1 MAIVYQ
7 VKRSETSSS
16 TPGSGDLAVG
26 ELALNLTD
34 AKIFSKKSDGT
45 IVSFNTTTETP
56 VFFADEVDLGNLTT
70 ATNTYDMS
78 SLDGGSPASGGGIA
92 FTDLSVTT
100 NSAGT
105 AALSYN
111 NSTGV
116 FTYTPPDLSS
126 YLTSY
131 TVTESD
137 VTTHQAA
144 LSITESQISDLG
156 TYLTSY
162 TVTESDVTTHQAALS
177 ITESQISDLQTYLTS
192 ETFTSLV
199 QDTTP
204 QLGGDLD
211 LNSNDITGTG
221 DINITGDITGV
232 DLLRINETGTGL
244 RMTNVG
250 AFDNSSGNF
259 RIFSNGDLILS
270 TNGDSGTA
278 VTFDQTT
285 KDATFSGAITTSGNI
300 EIDGILTQGTDSYY
314 THQYVLHGTTTDA
327 TETEILTT
335 ASTRIPVATDTT
347 IFYEVSIVARRTDA
361 TGESASWHL
370 KGCVDNFSGTVAD
383 VGSVYEIAVAQD
395 DVALSVD
402 VRADDTNNAINVF
415 VTGAASKT
423 IRWTAIVKTT
433 EVAQ

>member
-1 MAIVYQ
+1 MTIVYQ

-78 SLDGGSPASGGGIA
+78 SLDGGSPAGGIA
-92 FTDLSVTT
+92 LTDLSVTT

-177 ITESQISDLQTYLTS
+177 ITESQISDLGTYLTTETNDLTASVTWANVPDANITESSVTQHQTALSITESQISDLQTYLTS

-211 LNSNDITGTG
+211 LNTNNITGTG
-221 DINITGDITGV
+221 NID
-232 DLLRINETGTGL
+232 
-244 RMTNVG
+244 
-250 AFDNSSGNF
+250 
-259 RIFSNGDLILS
+259 
-270 TNGDSGTA
+270 
-278 VTFDQTT
+278 
-285 KDATFSGAITTSGNI
+285 
-300 EIDGILTQGTDSYY
+300 IDGILTQGTDSYH
-314 THQYVLHGTTTDA
+314 THQYVLHGTTTNA

-347 IFYEVSIVARRTDA
+347 LFYEVSIVSRRTDA
-361 TGESASWHL
+361 TGESGSWHL

-383 VGSVYEIAVAQD
+383 VGSIYEIAVAQD
-395 DVALSVD
+395 DINLSVD
-402 VRADDTNNAINVF
+402 VRADDTNNAISVF

>member
-1 MAIVYQ
+1 MTIVYQ

-16 TPGSGDLAVG
+16 TPGSSDLAVG
-26 ELALNLTD
+26 ELAVNLAD
-34 AKIFSKKSDGT
+34 AKIFSKKNDGT
-45 IVSFNTTTETP
+45 IVSFNTSTETP

-78 SLDGGSPASGGGIA
+78 GLTGGSPASGGGIA
-92 FTDLSVTT
+92 LTDLSVLT

-111 NSTGV
+111 SSTGA

-131 TVTESD
+131 TVSESD

-144 LSITESQISDLG
+144 LSITEAQI
-156 TYLTSY
+156 T
-162 TVTESDVTTHQAALS
+162 
-177 ITESQISDLQTYLTS
+177 DLQSYLTS
-192 ETFTSLV
+192 ESFASLV
-199 QDTTP
+199 QDTSP

-211 LNSNDITGTG
+211 LNSSDITGTG
-221 DINITGDITGV
+221 NIN
-232 DLLRINETGTGL
+232 
-244 RMTNVG
+244 
-250 AFDNSSGNF
+250 
-259 RIFSNGDLILS
+259 
-270 TNGDSGTA
+270 
-278 VTFDQTT
+278 
-285 KDATFSGAITTSGNI
+285 
-300 EIDGILTQGTDSYY
+300 IDGILTQGTASYY

-335 ASTRIPVATDTT
+335 ASTRIPVSTNTT
-347 IFYEVSIVARRTDA
+347 LFYEISIVARRTDA
-361 TGESASWHL
+361 TGESGSWHL

-383 VGSVYEIAVAQD
+383 VGNVYEIAVAQD
-395 DVALSVD
+395 DVSLAVD
-402 VRADDTNNAINVF
+402 ARADDTNNSINIY

>member
-92 FTDLSVTT
+92 LTDLSVTT

-126 YLTSY
+126 YLTS
-131 TVTESD
+131 
-137 VTTHQAA
+137 
-144 LSITESQISDLG
+144 
-156 TYLTSY
+156 
-162 TVTESDVTTHQAALS
+162 
-177 ITESQISDLQTYLTS
+177 

-221 DINITGDITGV
+221 NID
-232 DLLRINETGTGL
+232 
-244 RMTNVG
+244 
-250 AFDNSSGNF
+250 
-259 RIFSNGDLILS
+259 
-270 TNGDSGTA
+270 
-278 VTFDQTT
+278 
-285 KDATFSGAITTSGNI
+285 
-300 EIDGILTQGTDSYY
+300 IDGILTQGTDSYY

-335 ASTRIPVATDTT
+335 ASTRIPVATNTT
-347 IFYEVSIVARRTDA
+347 VFYEVSIVARRTDA

-370 KGCVDNFSGTVAD
+370 KGCADNFSETVAD

-415 VTGAASKT
+415 VTGATSKT